1 MFALAFRFPAGRY
14 HATPWGR
21 NVNEA
26 DVAWPPEPWRLLRAL
41 VAAWWRKGDRARW
54 SEDHLARL
62 VDILA
67 GTLPE
72 YCLPTGAIH
81 AHTRHYMPTGGLDR
95 GRPKTTLVFD
105 AFVRLPERSTLV
117 AAWPHVTLDPQAFA
131 FVSHLAGAVGYLGR
145 AESWTE
151 CEALAEWDGAAN
163 CRPLDGNMA
172 GEPVP
177 SASSSGAETRSRPAL
192 DGSPAG
198 DPVRLLAPRTP
209 AAYAAERRRIMDDM
223 RQRLLAT
230 PGRPPTER
238 TIEAKL
244 DKALKSKGRQA
255 HTLPERLVDALSLD
269 TADYQDRGWSRPPA
283 AREVVYAR
291 APEAAPG
298 VTARA
303 ARRRSAR
310 TPRDLPTVARFL
322 LAGRPL
328 PRIEDAV
335 QVGELMRRAAL
346 ARFGWKADEAGN
358 RRPLAPWEI
367 SGRGA
372 DGKPLKDPS
381 HRHAFWL
388 PEDADGDGWIDH
400 VSVFVAGGM
409 NQEVQARLDRIT
421 RLWLAPK
428 QLSEAVDAEPG
439 AVKEWRLALE
449 GFGRPADF
457 ADGAHIF
464 GISRRWQSVTPFLAS
479 GHLKAAGYA
488 GEVRRLL
495 TRRGLDAS
503 GVVVTPRDAIDVG
516 GTPRRAIQFHRFRS
530 RGREAQ
536 PDAAGALLDLVLSE
550 AIEGPLAIGYGSHF
564 GLGLFAA
571 VPEDESGTERPGE
584 VFGHGTVI
592 SARGRRESDAGAS

>member
-41 VAAWWRKGDRARW
+41 IASWWRKGDRARW
-54 SEDHLARL
+54 SEDDLVRLIDTLAE
-62 VDILA
+62 
-67 GTLPE
+67 TLPA
-72 YCLPTGAIH
+72 YSLPAGAIH
-81 AHTRHYMPTGGLDR
+81 AHTRHYMPTGGLDK

-105 AFVRLPERSTLV
+105 AFVRLPAGSTLV
-117 AAWPHVTLDPQAFA
+117 AAWPSVTLEPDAFA
-131 FVSHLAGAVGYLGR
+131 FAADLARAIGYLGR

-151 CEALAEWDGAAN
+151 CEALAEWDGAVN
-163 CRPLDGNMA
+163 CRPLDGPPD
-172 GEPVP
+172 GEPM
-177 SASSSGAETRSRPAL
+177 
-192 DGSPAG
+192 
-198 DPVRLLAPRTP
+198 RLLAPLTP
-209 AAYAAERRRIMDDM
+209 GAYAAERQRIMDDM
-223 RQRLLAT
+223 KRQMLASAEK
-230 PGRPPTER
+230 PLTER
-238 TIEAKL
+238 TIEKKL
-244 DKALKSKGRQA
+244 EKELQSKGRRA
-255 HTLPERLVDALSLD
+255 HTLPGRLSDALTLD

-298 VTARA
+298 VVARPA
-303 ARRRSAR
+303 GRRRAVR
-310 TPRDLPTVARFL
+310 TERDLPTVARFL

-335 QVGELMRRAAL
+335 RIGELMRRAAL
-346 ARFGWKADEAGN
+346 AQFGWRREEAADHWI
-358 RRPLAPWEI
+358 PKAPWQI

-372 DGKPLKDPS
+372 DGKPLRDPS

-388 PEDADGDGWIDH
+388 PEDADRDGWIDH

-409 NQEVQARLDRIT
+409 DRQVQAGLDRIT

-428 QLSEAVDAEPG
+428 QQSDEVETEPG

-457 ADGAHIF
+457 AGGARIF
-464 GISRRWQSVTPFLAS
+464 GTSRRWRSVTPFLAS
-479 GHLKAAGYA
+479 GHLKAAGYP

-495 TRRGLDAS
+495 RRRGPEAAD
-503 GVVVTPRDAIDVG
+503 VVVTLRETIDVG
-516 GTPRRAIQFHRFRS
+516 GTPRCAIHFHRFRS
-530 RGREAQ
+530 RGREVQ
-536 PDAAGALLDLVLSE
+536 PDAAGALLDIVLPDT
-550 AIEGPLAIGYGSHF
+550 IEGPLAIGYGSHF

-571 VPEDESGTERPGE
+571 KDDEP
-584 VFGHGTVI
+584 GTV
-592 SARGRRESDAGAS
+592 AS

>member
-1 MFALAFRFPAGRY
+1 MFVLAFRFPAGRY

-54 SEDHLARL
+54 TEDHLARL
-62 VDILA
+62 VDALA

-72 YCLPTGAIH
+72 YRLPTGAVH
-81 AHTRHYMPTGGLDR
+81 AHTRHYMPTGGLDK

-105 AFVRLPERSTLV
+105 AFVRLPESSTLV
-117 AAWPHVTLDPQAFA
+117 AAWTQVTLDAQTFAFA
-131 FVSHLAGAVGYLGR
+131 SHLAGAIGYLGR

-151 CEALAEWDGAAN
+151 CEALAEWDGAPN
-163 CRPLDGNMA
+163 CRPLDGTLA
-172 GEPVP
+172 GDPAR
-177 SASSSGAETRSRPAL
+177 SASPGGAEARSRPPL
-192 DGSPAG
+192 NGSAAG

-209 AAYAAERRRIMDDM
+209 AAYAAERQRIMDDM
-223 RQRLLAT
+223 RLRLLDA

-238 TIEAKL
+238 AIETRL
-244 DKALKSKGRQA
+244 NKALKSKGRQA
-255 HTLPERLVDALSLD
+255 HTLPERLVDALALD

-291 APEAAPG
+291 APETAPR
-298 VTARA
+298 VVAQAVRRRPAPTARE
-303 ARRRSAR
+303 
-310 TPRDLPTVARFL
+310 LPTVARFL

-335 QVGELMRRAAL
+335 RIGELMRRAAL
-346 ARFGWKADEAGN
+346 ARFGWRRDETGK
-358 RRPLAPWEI
+358 RRIPLAPWEI
-367 SGRGA
+367 SGRDA
-372 DGKPLKDPS
+372 DGKPLRDPS

-400 VSVFVAGGM
+400 VSVFIADGM
-409 NQEVQARLDRIT
+409 NREVQAGLDRIT

-428 QLSEAVDAEPG
+428 QRPEEDEAEPG

-457 ADGAHIF
+457 AGGARIF
-464 GISRRWQSVTPFLAS
+464 ATSRRWRSVTPFLAS

-495 TRRGLDAS
+495 RLRGLDAAD
-503 GVVVTPRDAIDVG
+503 VEVTPRDTIDIG
-516 GTPRRAIQFHRFRS
+516 GTPRRAIHFHRFRS

-536 PDAAGALLDLVLSE
+536 PDAAGAMLDIVL
-550 AIEGPLAIGYGSHF
+550 AKPLTGPLAIGYGSHF

-571 VPEDESGTERPGE
+571 VPDDE
-584 VFGHGTVI
+584 
-592 SARGRRESDAGAS
+592 ADAGAS

>member
-41 VAAWWRKGDRARW
+41 IAAWWRKGDRARW
-54 SEDHLARL
+54 SEDDLARL
-62 VDILA
+62 IDKLA
-67 GTLPE
+67 ATLPE
-72 YCLPTGAIH
+72 YSLPPGTIH
-81 AHTRHYMPTGGLDR
+81 AHTRHYMPTGGLDK

-105 AFVRLPERSTLV
+105 AFVRLPARSTLV
-117 AAWPHVTLDPQAFA
+117 AAWSSVTLEPGAFA
-131 FVSHLAGAVGYLGR
+131 FASDLARAIGYLGR

-151 CEALAEWDGAAN
+151 CEALADWDGAVN
-163 CRPLDGNMA
+163 CRPLDGSPG
-172 GEPVP
+172 GE
-177 SASSSGAETRSRPAL
+177 
-192 DGSPAG
+192 
-198 DPVRLLAPRTP
+198 PVRLLAPHTP
-209 AAYAAERRRIMDDM
+209 GAYLADRQRIVDDM
-223 RQRLLAT
+223 KRQLLASAGK
-230 PGRPPTER
+230 PLTER
-238 TIEAKL
+238 AMEKKL
-244 DKALKSKGRQA
+244 DKELRSKGRQA
-255 HTLPERLVDALSLD
+255 HTLPERLVDALALD

-298 VTARA
+298 VVARARGRHGTARTG
-303 ARRRSAR
+303 S
-310 TPRDLPTVARFL
+310 DLPTVARFL

-335 QVGELMRRAAL
+335 RIGELMRRAAL
-346 ARFGWKADEAGN
+346 AQFDWRRDEAGN
-358 RRPLAPWEI
+358 RRIPLAPSEI
-367 SGRGA
+367 SGRDA

-400 VSVFVAGGM
+400 LSVFVAGGM
-409 NQEVQARLDRIT
+409 DRQVQAGLDRIT

-428 QLSEAVDAEPG
+428 QRSEEVDTEPG

-457 ADGAHIF
+457 AGGARIF
-464 GISRRWQSVTPFLAS
+464 GTSRRWRSVTPFLAS

-495 TRRGLDAS
+495 RRRGLDATA
-503 GVVVTPRDAIDVG
+503 VDVKRREAIDVG
-516 GTPRRAIQFHRFRS
+516 GIPRRALNFHRFRS

-536 PDAAGALLDLVLSE
+536 PDAAGALLDIVLPE
-550 AIEGPLAIGYGSHF
+550 AIEGPLSIGYGSHF

-571 VPEDESGTERPGE
+571 EPDDE
-584 VFGHGTVI
+584 
-592 SARGRRESDAGAS
+592 